1 VLVDSIPEQGREWEL
16 ATREPQASHPVRSL
30 GYVIEWLTLIFAAV
44 GSLYRAYQNERLY
57 QWHKKT
63 RKKKKKK

>member
-1 VLVDSIPEQGREWEL
+1 MRLVSPKQ
-16 ATREPQASHPVRSL
+16 ATRLGLL

-44 GSLYRAYQNERLY
+44 GSLYRVYQNERLY

-63 RKKKKKK
+63 RMK